1 MDVTDL
7 RDQLDLRDQ
16 RDHRDQL
23 DPMDVMDSGEQL
35 DSMDVM
41 DSPVQRGKREI
52 EEYSYEGLLDYKV
65 QVVPSYFS
73 GRVCSHSFSHIYY
86 ILTCVTLTCMSTV
99 HNYRC
104 NNIHDI
110 HINLHIQYTLLLH
123 TIHSSAMYDTHIAI
137 HKSQLHN

>member
-1 MDVTDL
+1 MDA
-7 RDQLDLRDQ
+7 
-16 RDHRDQL
+16 
-23 DPMDVMDSGEQL
+23 MDSGDQL

-41 DSPVQRGKREI
+41 DSRDQLDFPVQKGKREI

-73 GRVCSHSFSHIYY
+73 GRVCSHSFSHTYC
-86 ILTCVTLTCMSTV
+86 ILTCVTLTCMSPV

-104 NNIHDI
+104 NIHDI

-123 TIHSSAMYDTHIAI
+123 TIHSSAIYDTHIAI